1 MPTLVR
7 DAPYSGL
14 YLMFYTQLKQ
24 IATTTLIQIHPALDV
39 KDNGYLASLTHF
51 SCGITAGLL
60 ASLVSIFKHLY
71 FYDLWRNLVHLS
83 PFWPSLD
90 HIGPFWSNGMA

>member
-24 IATTTLIQIHPALDV
+24 IATTSLIQIHPALDV

-60 ASLVSIFKHLY
+60 ASVVSIFKHLY
-71 FYDLWRNLVHLS
+71 IFALWEINK
-83 PFWPSLD
+83 
-90 HIGPFWSNGMA
+90 

>member
-1 MPTLVR
+1 MVR

-24 IATTTLIQIHPALDV
+24 NATTTLIQIHPALDV

-60 ASLVSIFKHLY
+60 ASLVSFFLIYGKF
-71 FYDLWRNLVHLS
+71 
-83 PFWPSLD
+83 
-90 HIGPFWSNGMA
+90 GPFESILALFGP

>member
-24 IATTTLIQIHPALDV
+24 NVSTTLLQVHPALDV
-39 KDNGYLASLTHF
+39 KNNGYLASMTHF

-60 ASLVSIFKHLY
+60 ASLVSISFKL
-71 FYDLWRNLVHLS
+71 FSVLVLC
-83 PFWPSLD
+83 L
-90 HIGPFWSNGMA
+90 IKLM